1 MKVNVKRIKDMLPK
15 KYATLVM
22 NNKKTISGML
32 VAVLVLFGLSTKHT
46 TNAGSTEKGIF
57 GGALTGAAIGGIAGG
72 GKGAG
77 IGALTGAAVGGLIGS
92 SKSNS
97 SRDPREKQL
106 DKLYKRN
113 DKLEKKINNPK
124 TSDST
129 RVKLQREMRDNN
141 QQIDSIQ
148 GRNSR
153 MQRPGGYAN
162 RF

>member
-1 MKVNVKRIKDMLPK
+1 MKFNMKGIKEMML
-15 KYATLVM
+15 
-22 NNKKTISGML
+22 NNKKAVSALFI
-32 VAVLVLFGLSTKHT
+32 AVLVLFGLSKQT
-46 TNAGSTEKGIF
+46 THAGSTEKGIF

-72 GKGAG
+72 GRGAG

-97 SRDPREKQL
+97 NRDPREKQL
-106 DKLYKRN
+106 DRLYKRH
-113 DKLEKKINNPK
+113 DKLEKKINNPR

-129 RVKLQREMRDNN
+129 RMKLQREMKDVE

>member
-1 MKVNVKRIKDMLPK
+1 MKFNMKRIKETML
-15 KYATLVM
+15 
-22 NNKKTISGML
+22 NNKKTVSAMFI
-32 VAVLVLFGLSTKHT
+32 AVLVLFGLSKQT
-46 TNAGSTEKGIF
+46 TQAGSTEKGIF

-72 GKGAG
+72 GRGAG

-92 SKSNS
+92 SKSSSS
-97 SRDPREKQL
+97 SRDPREKEL
-106 DKLYKRN
+106 DRLYKRH
-113 DKLEKKINNPK
+113 DKLEKKINNPR

-129 RVKLQREMRDNN
+129 RMKLQREMKDIE

>member
-1 MKVNVKRIKDMLPK
+1 MKFNIKRIKEM
-15 KYATLVM
+15 M
-22 NNKKTISGML
+22 RNNKKTVSAAFI
-32 VAVLVLFGLSTKHT
+32 AVFVLFGLSTKQT
-46 TNAGSTEKGIF
+46 TKAGSTEKGIF

-92 SKSNS
+92 SKSSS
-97 SRDPREKQL
+97 SRDPREKEL
-106 DKLYKRN
+106 DRLYKRH
-113 DKLEKKINNPK
+113 DKLEKKINNPR

-129 RVKLQREMRDNN
+129 RMKLQREIKDVE

-153 MQRPGGYAN
+153 MQRPGGYVN